1 MRIDAF
7 GDPRAASHIP
17 DDLADALAGQHIR
30 RWPRALLTAG
40 KQRSRPPRADVQPQQ
55 LGQLAP
61 HRHLSTLAALAV
73 ADRDHALGE
82 TDILYPELHQFGG
95 TSAGLQQGLQHH
107 AGPPI
112 LGVGLI
118 EEAQFLPAKLDKS
131 VNGAQVTRQVST
143 ITCLSP
149 ARREQF
155 P

>member
-1 MRIDAF
+1 MFIPSASSRVATVTQQMRIDAF

-131 VNGAQVTRQVST
+131 VNGAQVTR
-143 ITCLSP
+143 
-149 ARREQF
+149 
-155 P
+155 